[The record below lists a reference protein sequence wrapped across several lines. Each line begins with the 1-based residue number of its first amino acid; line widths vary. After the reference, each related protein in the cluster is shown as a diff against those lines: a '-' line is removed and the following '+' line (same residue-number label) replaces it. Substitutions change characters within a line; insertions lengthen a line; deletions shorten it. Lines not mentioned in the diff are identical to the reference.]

1 MSDTTTLHATR
12 RAHAVP
18 THPSVRR
25 HRRDV
30 ATWAL
35 AHGHAVH
42 RDALAIIIAG
52 KVNSSGDISCR
63 WTARGVGVLLRSGA
77 RSWCDRHGAQPPP
90 DMVAT
95 LATYLRYLSGHR
107 LLEPGSDSPA
117 SLRRAVSEYRSP
129 ESLSRSNHPAAG
141 PRRAATVLPL
151 GTG

>member
-1 MSDTTTLHATR
+1 MPDTTTQLATR
-12 RAHAVP
+12 RAHTVP

-35 AHGHAVH
+35 AHGHLVH
-42 RDALAIIIAG
+42 RDALAVIVATR
-52 KVNSSGDISCR
+52 VDASGTISHR
-63 WTARGVGVLLRSGA
+63 WTARNVALVLWSGA
-77 RSWCDRHGAQPPP
+77 HSWCDRHGAAPPP
-90 DMVAT
+90 DLATT

-117 SLRRAVSEYRSP
+117 SLRRAVSEHRGP
-129 ESLSRSNHPAAG
+129 EARSRSNHPTAA
-141 PRRAATVLPL
+141 PRRAAPVLPL